1 MVTVC
6 EVFQAVS
13 GVFTSYETWLGVL
26 AAGAMI
32 FVTIRIRRYRD
43 DS

>member
-1 MVTVC
+1 
-6 EVFQAVS
+6 VFTRVS
-13 GVFTSYETWLGVL
+13 HVFTSHETWFGIL
-26 AAGAMI
+26 AAAAMF